1 MGTDKVKLE
10 SIKEVSTEELL
21 AQIEDLKNQCD
32 ILKNQN
38 RNLVAAVEQ
47 LKNLI
52 IAKDIELFN
61 NRAAGQ
67 PKK

>member
-1 MGTDKVKLE
+1 MGKDKAKLE
-10 SIKEVSTEELL
+10 SIKEVPIEEFQL
-21 AQIEDLKNQCD
+21 QIEDLKNQCD

-52 IAKDIELFN
+52 ISKDIELFN

-67 PKK
+67 LKK